1 MTIKPK
7 VDVKNLVRELA
18 DNKIRALEL
27 VREALSNA
35 KDHGATRVYIRT
47 WRAQRNEV
55 SVLLIDDGEGMTD
68 AGLASFWGIGASE
81 KSRVT
86 DYPIGYKGHG
96 TKLYF
101 GSERLTVATATAGSA
116 WRVTTKDKPADHP
129 NDPLDVNELK
139 GDQLIAKELERVGK
153 PETGTA
159 ILIEQLRFSDT
170 TELLNRRTIESY
182 CDWFTVIGDIRSGLF
197 DTRKEFHDAVKVG
210 RSKVEALRIHEGS
223 LRAITVYLQANGETE
238 FSPLGLGPTSSDR
251 EFLAKW
257 SDDLAAHRS
266 SNPGLAA
273 YGHRFAD
280 AHESGAGAHRV
291 RDDLSAI
298 RLTSPEDWVTED
310 GIAIV
315 ARVEGHRRQ
324 RETYIEASWQHKQ
337 GLYSFEDRFGLWL
350 CRDFVPV
357 TQRNDLLR
365 KALDKASKG
374 HLQFDFGS
382 LRNWQV
388 FINDQRFLP
397 TANRNDVSN
406 QSDREPHFVEALVD
420 VFSRSM
426 KKPGFLQWID
436 RLRRARHERQRG
448 REVEQMNQRRAD
460 IEAWI
465 NSKSKKDGIDPML
478 AKGLPA
484 LHDDESLLLRAPTSE
499 QELFYLYGLLSA
511 RYEMPVRVLQ
521 YNASE
526 GVDAIGQ
533 LRYPKLVNPPAIHAR
548 IEFKHIISANNP
560 IDHYFDAIDLIICWK
575 VERPRGNIYEESSSG
590 DTIGILRPRVKT
602 TLRAGLDTHEI
613 MYEQAGGKERV
624 IPILQLKTLFPPPKK
639 GK

>member
-35 KDHGATRVYIRT
+35 KDHGATKVFIRT
-47 WRAQRNEV
+47 WRGQRNEV
-55 SVLLIDDGEGMTD
+55 SVLLIDDGEGMDD
-68 AGLASFWGIGASE
+68 AGLESFWGIGASE

-116 WRVTTKDKPADHP
+116 WRVTVKDNPADHP
-129 NDPLDVNELK
+129 DDPLEVSDLK
-139 GDQLIAKELERVGK
+139 ADHLIAKELDRAGRLK
-153 PETGTA
+153 TGTA
-159 ILIEQLRFSDT
+159 ILIEQLKFSDV

-182 CDWFTVIGDIRSGLF
+182 CDWFTIIGDIRSGLF
-197 DTRKEFHDAVKVG
+197 DTRKEFHDAVKAG
-210 RSKVEALRIHEGS
+210 KNKVEALRTHEGA
-223 LRAITVYLQANGETE
+223 LRPITVCLQANGEPE
-238 FSPLGLGPTSSDR
+238 FLPLGFGATASDK

-280 AHESGAGAHRV
+280 HYESGAGAHRV

-324 RETYIEASWQHKQ
+324 RETYVEASWQHKQ

-426 KKPGFLQWID
+426 KKQGFLQWID
-436 RLRRARHERQRG
+436 RLRRAKHERQRG
-448 REVEQMNQRRAD
+448 REVDQMNQRRNE

-465 NSKSKKDGIDPML
+465 NSKSQKDGIDPML

-484 LHDDESLLLRAPTSE
+484 IHNDQSLLLRAPTSE

-511 RYEMPVRVLQ
+511 RYEVPVRVLE

-526 GVDAIGQ
+526 GVDAIGL
-533 LRYPKLVNPPAIHAR
+533 LRQPRLVSPPAVHAR
-548 IEFKHIISANNP
+548 IEFKHIVSANNP

-575 VERPRGNIYEESSSG
+575 VDRPRGEIYEESSSG
-590 DTIGILRPRVKT
+590 DTIGALRPRAKPI
-602 TLRAGLDTHEI
+602 LRGGLDTHEI
-613 MYEQAGGKERV
+613 VYEQTDGKQRV
-624 IPILQLKTLFPPPKK
+624 IPVLQLKVLFPAPKK